1 MKKGI
6 LERLEES
13 YNISKYH
20 IAIFIVLGAIYYSV
34 LKFQQQWIIVSKTI
48 DMHIAIPA

>member
-6 LERLEES
+6 LERLEEN
-13 YNISKYH
+13 YDITKYH
-20 IAIFIVLGAIYYSV
+20 IAIFIVLGIIYYTV
-34 LKFQQQWIIVSKTI
+34 LKYQQQWIIVSKTI